1 MICPYCG
8 NEMIEGFVQSR
19 EHLYF
24 NRGKNARF
32 FASGDLNSL
41 SLSRFNLIKAP
52 AARANLC
59 KRCKKIIIDLSD
71 RGYEQED
78 HI

>member
-19 EHLYF
+19 EQLYF
-24 NRGKNARF
+24 NRGKKARF
-32 FASGDLNSL
+32 IASGDLGSI

-52 AARANLC
+52 AAKANYC
-59 KRCKKIIIDLSD
+59 KRCRKIIIDLS
-71 RGYEQED
+71 EK
-78 HI
+78 